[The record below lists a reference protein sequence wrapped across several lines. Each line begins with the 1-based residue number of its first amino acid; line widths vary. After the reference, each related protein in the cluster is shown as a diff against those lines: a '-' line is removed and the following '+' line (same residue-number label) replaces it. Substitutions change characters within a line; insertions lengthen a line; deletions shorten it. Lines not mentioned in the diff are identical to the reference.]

1 MRKTLSFL
9 LPVVGLA
16 LFVYIVARTG
26 LDRIAAVFAA
36 ANLKMLLVSPA
47 FVIVIVL
54 LRGLRWQL
62 LMRVVGIDYSFWRS
76 ACVWTIGFFAA
87 SVTPAKAGDAV
98 RALYL
103 QNDTGRTF
111 GEAFLTVFIDRL
123 LDLMLVLCLGVA
135 SVLLFSSYYM
145 ELPSFWIILLVAV
158 GITVCVYLAA
168 SRRLVRWLLKPIF
181 EALVPSKYKER
192 FSLNFHTFYDSLAS
206 YGRNPG
212 VMALALLITVIV
224 WGLVFSLAWYLTV
237 VFGIDVA
244 PAYVFLIMPIVTL
257 VELIPISVSGLG
269 TRDATVIY
277 FFSVVGASFTAA
289 VSFSI
294 GYLLIGTYLTAVVG
308 FILWIRHPLELGA
321 S

>member
-1 MRKTLSFL
+1 MRKKLSFL
-9 LPVVGLA
+9 LPFVGLA

-36 ANLKMLLVSPA
+36 ANLKMLLVAPA

-123 LDLMLVLCLGVA
+123 FDLMLVLCLGVA
-135 SVLLFSSYYM
+135 SVLLFSHYYI
-145 ELPSFWIILLVAV
+145 ELPSFWIVLLAVVGVA
-158 GITVCVYLAA
+158 VCVYMVA
-168 SRRLVRWLLKPIF
+168 SRKLMRWLLKPVF

-206 YGRNPG
+206 YGRSPG
-212 VMALALLITVIV
+212 VLALAFLLTVIV

-277 FFSVVGASFTAA
+277 FFSVVGASSAAA

-294 GYLLIGTYLTAVVG
+294 GYLLVGTYLTAVVG
-308 FILWIRHPLELGA
+308 FVLWIRHPVELGA

>member
-9 LPVVGLA
+9 LPFFGLA
-16 LFVYIVARTG
+16 LFAYIVARTG

-36 ANLKMLLVSPA
+36 ANVKMLLVSPA

-62 LMRVVGIDYSFWRS
+62 LMRVVEIDYSYWRS
-76 ACVWTIGFFAA
+76 VCVWTIGFFAA

-123 LDLMLVLCLGVA
+123 WDLVFVLLLGVA
-135 SVLLFSSYYM
+135 SVLLFSRYYIQ
-145 ELPSFWIILLVAV
+145 LPSFWIILAAAV
-158 GITVCVYLAA
+158 GIAICVYLAA
-168 SRRLVRWLLKPIF
+168 SRKLMRWLLKPVF
-181 EALVPSKYKER
+181 EALVPSRYKER

-206 YGRNPG
+206 YRRRPG
-212 VMALALLITVIV
+212 ALALAMLLTVIV

-237 VFGIDVA
+237 VFAIDIS
-244 PAYVFLIMPIVTL
+244 PAYMVLIMPIVTL

-277 FFSVVGASFTAA
+277 FFSVVGVSSAAA

-294 GYLLIGTYLTAVVG
+294 GYLLIGTYLTAMLG
-308 FILWIRHPLELGA
+308 FVLWIRHPVSLGA
-321 S
+321 P